1 MGLWDTPILAE
12 SRQNRGC
19 SIALDTYALTS
30 VANLRDQLGLADDQ
44 PTAEAFSIYHD
55 AGTSSTAATITIT
68 DTTLSLTITGGANA
82 GTDSFTLA
90 NASYDTMAELTAAI
104 TALAKGWQVILLC
117 PSATSST
124 LLIPRAST
132 SVWGQAAT
140 IRPTYTDAAH
150 LENIINRAS
159 AKVETYLD
167 RKILTRSYYEWHNV
181 NHDTINLRNYPV
193 TAVARVAYG
202 SAVAVRVTSSVS
214 TDVKVMVEVQDDK
227 VVINNTDSTGADAL
241 SNLPF
246 DTYRYAGTLAT
257 AIDAQTGFDAT
268 LVNNCATL
276 DLHRLGAQNAKDG
289 GANLTYPDRY
299 ASGYYVNEDTGQLVF
314 GSVDDGWGDELSACY
329 PRGRTMVQYTGGYST
344 VPYDIEQVVLELAQ
358 AMYHEVAADPTAQ
371 SESLGNYSYTSSTGG
386 GSAAAQLTVDMKAR
400 LHEWRRIR

>member
-1 MGLWDTPILAE
+1 MAIDA
-12 SRQNRGC
+12 
-19 SIALDTYALTS
+19 YALAT
-30 VANLRDQLGLADDQ
+30 VALLRDQLGLADDQ

-55 AGTSSTAATITIT
+55 AGTSSTAATVTIT

-117 PSATSST
+117 PSATVST

-132 SVWGQAAT
+132 SVWGQSAT

-167 RKILTRSYYEWHNV
+167 RKILTRSYYEWHNIQSD
-181 NHDTINLRNYPV
+181 HPTINLRNYPV

-202 SAVAVRVTSSVS
+202 SSVAVLVTSTVS
-214 TDVKVMVEVQDDK
+214 TDVKVMVEVQDDN
-227 VVINNTDSTGADAL
+227 VVINNTDLTGAEN
-241 SNLPF
+241 STNLAF
-246 DTYRYAGTLAT
+246 DTYRYAGSLAT
-257 AIDAQTGFDAT
+257 AIGGNTGFAAT

-289 GANLTYPDRY
+289 GANLTFPDRY
-299 ASGYYVNEDTGQLVF
+299 ASGYHVQEDTGQVVF
-314 GSVDDGWGDELSACY
+314 GSADDGWGDELSACY
-329 PRGRTMVQYTGGYST
+329 PRGRTMVQYTGGYTT
-344 VPYDIEQVVLELAQ
+344 VPYDIEQVVLELCQ

-386 GSAAAQLTVDMKAR
+386 GSSAAQLTVDMKAR
-400 LHEWRRIR
+400 LSEWRRIR